1 MQPEP
6 LGPRRRALADAI
18 GLVFLLLV
26 LLDHLRPSLLLLPT
40 IAAGG
45 DTPCHYPTFVWFHE
59 QLLPRGRLHGWY
71 PGAYLGQP
79 LLLYYFPLPFLAM
92 SAVAPL
98 LGLPVAFKLGTL
110 LGVFLLPV
118 LTYAALRLMGFG
130 FPAPLLGAAASVVFL
145 FCEENPIWGGTLAS
159 TLAGEFAY
167 MLGLGLAVLFLG
179 VAYRAY
185 SRGRSWRGPA
195 LLLALTGLA
204 HGYAVLWA
212 GLAASYFLYAARR
225 PARTLAWLAAV
236 AVGAFAAAAVWLLP
250 LLSAWGWTTPYDDP
264 WITISPRNLFPP
276 LLWPLFAAAAVGW
289 IVTFLTGRRE
299 GGADQRLLF
308 LLQATAAGA
317 ALAAAAPALGVIDIR
332 FIPFAQ
338 FAACVT
344 GGVTFG
350 LLLRPLAAPDLAAL
364 GFVLIAGLYGDWR
377 SQVVRYW
384 ADWNY
389 TGLEAK
395 ELWPA
400 FRDMTGR
407 LRGTVA
413 DPRVAVEYSQ
423 EHEKAGSIRMYETLP
438 FFSGRSTLE
447 GVYNQASL
455 QTHFV
460 YYLASELGATSP
472 NPFKEREYSQFD
484 TDAALG
490 HLRLFNVS
498 DVVALSPQL
507 ISSLAGRADVQEVA
521 RIPPY
526 AIFHLAG
533 AGTGYVE
540 PLAYAPVRSSPRGWR
555 DKAWRW
561 FTRKPLGPAFL
572 VFTDAPRFEVAEKD
586 EWLPPPAVPLPGGVE
601 VRETV
606 APESLTIT
614 TNRVGHPLLVKMSFH
629 PRWRAE
635 GADGPYLVSP
645 ALMLLVPR
653 QPTVRLVY
661 ARNWADHVGLALT
674 VTTVAFALAQGAW
687 VRRRRAA
694 ARATAP
700 SPGLTVGST
709 PVEALDACDLPP
721 AGRRWGWVVPTATLL
736 LLVALRL
743 LAGRGGRDGEGGAAL
758 YERASRAYAE
768 ERFADA
774 AEYARHALALRPA
787 DGTRGELLNLRGE
800 SLLAAGQPRAA
811 AEAFETLL
819 SAEPR
824 GPYSAEALYGA
835 GRARGALG
843 EAETAKG
850 HNARRL
856 REFPETPW
864 ARRLRAEDKAS
875 KP

>member
-1 MQPEP
+1 MEP
-6 LGPRRRALADAI
+6 DSRGPRRNAVVDAV
-18 GLVFLLLV
+18 GLGFMILV
-26 LLDHLRPSLLLLPT
+26 LLDYLRPSLLLLPT
-40 IAAGG
+40 VTAGG

-59 QLLPRGRLHGWY
+59 HLLPHGRLHGWY

-92 SAVAPL
+92 SALAPFF
-98 LGLPVAFKLGTL
+98 GLPVAFKLGTV

-130 FPAPLLGAAASVVFL
+130 FPAPLLGAAASFAFL

-167 MLGLGLAVLFLG
+167 MLGLGLALLFLG

-185 SRGRSWRGPA
+185 SRGWSWRGPA

-212 GLAASYFLYAARR
+212 GLAAAYFLYSARR

-236 AVGAFAAAAVWLLP
+236 ALGAFAAAALWLLP

-264 WITISPRNLFPP
+264 WITISPKNLFPP

-289 IVTFLTGRRE
+289 IATFVSARRA
-299 GGADQRLLF
+299 GGPDHRLLF
-308 LLQATAAGA
+308 LLHATAAGA
-317 ALAAAAPALGVIDIR
+317 ALATAAPALGVIDVR
-332 FIPFAQ
+332 FVPFAQ
-338 FAACVT
+338 LAACVA
-344 GGVTFG
+344 GGATLG
-350 LLLRPLAAPDLAAL
+350 LLLQTLAAPGLAAL
-364 GFVLIAGLYGDWR
+364 GFALLAGVYVDAR

-400 FRDMTGR
+400 FHDVAGR
-407 LRGTVA
+407 LRGSVA
-413 DPRVAVEYSQ
+413 DARVAVEYSA

-472 NPFKEREYSQFD
+472 NPFKKREYSRFD
-484 TDAALG
+484 TDAAIA

-507 ISSLAGRADVQEVA
+507 VASLAGRPDAQETA

-526 AIFHLAG
+526 VVFHL
-533 AGTGYVE
+533 TGPAPRYVE

-555 DKAWRW
+555 EKAWRW
-561 FTRKPLGPAFL
+561 FTRKPLSPVPL
-572 VFTDAPRFEVAEKD
+572 VFTDDPRFGPAAED
-586 EWLPPPAVPLPGGVE
+586 GSPPPPAVALPGGVE
-601 VRETV
+601 VQETV
-606 APESLTIT
+606 EPESLTLT
-614 TNRVGHPLLVKMSFH
+614 TSRVGHPLLVKISFH

-645 ALMLLVPR
+645 ALMLVVPR

-661 ARNWADHVGLALT
+661 ARTWVDHLGLALSAAT
-674 VTTVAFALAQGAW
+674 VLFALAQWAGAA
-687 VRRRRAA
+687 RRRAPA
-694 ARATAP
+694 SVP
-700 SPGLTVGST
+700 IILP
-709 PVEALDACDLPP
+709 DACDVTTSP
-721 AGRRWGWVVPTATLL
+721 RRWGWIVPAAMLAMLL
-736 LLVALRL
+736 GLRL
-743 LAGRGGRDGEGGAAL
+743 LARG
-758 YERASRAYAE
+758 
-768 ERFADA
+768 
-774 AEYARHALALRPA
+774 
-787 DGTRGELLNLRGE
+787 
-800 SLLAAGQPRAA
+800 
-811 AEAFETLL
+811 
-819 SAEPR
+819 
-824 GPYSAEALYGA
+824 
-835 GRARGALG
+835 
-843 EAETAKG
+843 
-850 HNARRL
+850 
-856 REFPETPW
+856 
-864 ARRLRAEDKAS
+864 
-875 KP
+875 